1 MRSNVVEKHLQPQLH
16 IIKQYMPPR
25 VALGWH
31 KLGAFGG
38 TWLKTNAI
46 FGSLEGEKS
55 RGEKNSGKRLSS
67 TLFEYF

>member
-1 MRSNVVEKHLQPQLH
+1 
-16 IIKQYMPPR
+16 MPPR

-55 RGEKNSGKRLSS
+55 RGEKNSGKWLSS

>member
-1 MRSNVVEKHLQPQLH
+1 
-16 IIKQYMPPR
+16 MPPR

-55 RGEKNSGKRLSS
+55 RGERRVEGRRIVGNGYLPPYLNIFKIK
-67 TLFEYF
+67 